1 MQPPEKR
8 NRALKQKRLA
18 ELRQKIASGT
28 EQIAQGKVT
37 DGELIFTKLQEKI
50 RSISE
55 SKEWGHRTVP
65 FPYPKTI
72 NLPRWKM

>member
-55 SKEWGHRTVP
+55 SKE
-65 FPYPKTI
+65 
-72 NLPRWKM
+72 

>member
-18 ELRQKIASGT
+18 ELKHKIASGT

-55 SKEWGHRTVP
+55 SKE
-65 FPYPKTI
+65 
-72 NLPRWKM
+72 